1 MKEEASEFTLA
12 VEFVVLCLFYI
23 FVSQLMVIAYLMIA
37 KIGGDIYIIGI
48 ILALAEATAAIVS
61 GQAMKYMLD
70 VNVVRCALVMSI
82 TFNLIYYFYMGPEYP
97 IL

>member
-1 MKEEASEFTLA
+1 MLTEIDFRDIFVYSKKPNQDSLKAEASEFTLA

-61 GQAMKYMLD
+61 G
-70 VNVVRCALVMSI
+70 
-82 TFNLIYYFYMGPEYP
+82 
-97 IL
+97 